1 MKMLIFWANINKEK
15 VTVVLY
21 QYIDFQCAFKELLT
35 LRLCF
40 KLVHLRHDIA
50 HNSTRFITCSKFI
63 LQILTLNN
71 FFIKN
76 YCLSCTL
83 LPSCDQFRNP
93 SRPLGAPIVLW
104 GLSEISFL
112 ESFTQHFKKVCPCFT
127 EKASVLVLLKK
138 YFTNNFFWV
147 LLQKYSQLGN
157 KNVSSKSGTLLFFI
171 I

>member
-1 MKMLIFWANINKEK
+1 MSKSCQKASLTIYFKFLKLPYLLLMIRGRCIFYKNYLIFFQCNYFMKMLIFWANINKEK
-15 VTVVLY
+15 VTIVLH

-83 LPSCDQFRNP
+83 LPSCDHFRNP
-93 SRPLGAPIVLW
+93 SRPLGAPIVLNQMRFV
-104 GLSEISFL
+104 GNFISGKF
-112 ESFTQHFKKVCPCFT
+112 
-127 EKASVLVLLKK
+127 
-138 YFTNNFFWV
+138 
-147 LLQKYSQLGN
+147 YS
-157 KNVSSKSGTLLFFI
+157 TF
-171 I
+171 